1 MTVDRLP
8 ENAREGSKS
17 DRDEDG
23 LPAATILSICD
34 RLLGEVGRR
43 SHMFG
48 WLRAPGSPAGDSRWL
63 TVDAYYPRSRLVV
76 MCRPSPG
83 PHEALYRELIP
94 AHGLG
99 LLRLDPRVLGSDAE
113 AVQATLARRLFD
125 LEHVPRRPPEPPKRE
140 PAKREPAKHEPA
152 KREPREKRLNEPSW
166 TPVTVERTPVPAS
179 VQHGVGVVVGMALA
193 AVLVAELYLAVVVVG
208 LAAGRPLLGLAIA
221 LEACSRGLGTVAAE
235 RAGERG
241 WACACAVGGAP
252 VVAWFAL
259 APREQRTE
267 SEPAPLAGLLAV
279 LAGLVAPLAL
289 LIGS

>member
-8 ENAREGSKS
+8 ENGREGSKS
-17 DRDEDG
+17 DGDQDG

-48 WLRAPGSPAGDSRWL
+48 WLRVPGAGAGQWL
-63 TVDAYYPRSRLVV
+63 AVDAYYPRSRMVV

-83 PHEALYRELIP
+83 PDEAVYRELIP

-99 LLRLDPRVLGSDAE
+99 LLRLDPAVLGNDRDAVE
-113 AVQATLARRLFD
+113 DALARRLFD
-125 LEHVPRRPPEPPKRE
+125 LEHVPRRPPAPSKRE
-140 PAKREPAKHEPA
+140 PKRDT
-152 KREPREKRLNEPSW
+152 KRDTASDAHASQW
-166 TPVTVERTPVPAS
+166 TRVTVERTPIPAS
-179 VQHGVGVVVGMALA
+179 VQQGLGVVLGMALA
-193 AVLVAELYLAVVVVG
+193 AALVAELYLAVVVVG
-208 LAAGRPLLGLAIA
+208 LDAGRPLLGLAIA

-241 WACACAVGGAP
+241 WACACAVIGAP
-252 VVAWFAL
+252 AVAWFAL
-259 APREQRTE
+259 VPRERRAE
-267 SEPAPLAGLLAV
+267 SEPAPLAGLLAL
-279 LAGLVAPLAL
+279 LAGVVALVAL